1 MNELILSNQYKSRYK
16 YYKRIQSCLI
26 ISIRIIITIKQMNE
40 PPIEEL
46 EFKTNVRPIINNVQR
61 TISNKEVWL
70 AVGELKIFR
79 RTNTIPIKANIEV

>member
-1 MNELILSNQYKSRYK
+1 
-16 YYKRIQSCLI
+16 
-26 ISIRIIITIKQMNE
+26 MNE

-61 TISNKEVWL
+61 TTSNKEVWL
-70 AVGELKIFR
+70 AVGELKIIR